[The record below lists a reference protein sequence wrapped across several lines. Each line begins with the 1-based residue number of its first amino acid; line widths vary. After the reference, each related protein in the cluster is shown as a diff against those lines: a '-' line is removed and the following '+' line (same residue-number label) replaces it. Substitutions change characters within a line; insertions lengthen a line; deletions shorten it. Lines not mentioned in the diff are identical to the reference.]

1 LKALIRNLAKQFG
14 YEVFGPPRAFA
25 NQRTIIG
32 LLRQEQINLVLDV
45 GANTGQFAG
54 ELRACGYTGRIV
66 SFEPLAAAHAQLRS
80 HASTDPNWTIAE
92 RTAVGATHGSIE
104 IHVSKNSVSSSILAM
119 LPAHSEAEPQS
130 AYVETETVPLNRLDD
145 LYSPTPADRVLLKID
160 VQGYEPQVIEGAA
173 NLLSTCRAVILELS
187 LVPLYK
193 GQLLA
198 KDMWEILAAR
208 GFQPWSF
215 EPGFRHPET
224 GRMLQ
229 LDGIFVRNNAD

>member
-1 LKALIRNLAKQFG
+1 
-14 YEVFGPPRAFA
+14 
-25 NQRTIIG
+25 
-32 LLRQEQINLVLDV
+32 
-45 GANTGQFAG
+45 
-54 ELRACGYTGRIV
+54 
-66 SFEPLAAAHAQLRS
+66 
-80 HASTDPNWTIAE
+80 
-92 RTAVGATHGSIE
+92 
-104 IHVSKNSVSSSILAM
+104 M